1 MWLEERFREFNL
13 KRPGPNCSH
22 SRSDECLTRRQ
33 KVWQDCPIA
42 QALLALLA
50 ACYTKKSESMVT
62 EKAGKV
68 VSVIT
73 KQIIIITLTLNNTMI
88 HNQLNREQRW

>member
-1 MWLEERFREFNL
+1 MDVFAVVSSIWDPWICNVRGDCVISRYGLEERIREFNL
-13 KRPGPNCSH
+13 KRPGPNCPWQWCSH
-22 SRSDECLTRRQ
+22 SRSDEFLTRRQ

-62 EKAGKV
+62 E
-68 VSVIT
+68 SP
-73 KQIIIITLTLNNTMI
+73 
-88 HNQLNREQRW
+88 W